1 MKIIADS
8 KGDGDMNVVKIIMNC
23 NGTSVI
29 CTNSE
34 MKAADLPKAISFLC
48 NFARLL
54 NVSDD
59 EIKKACE
66 GEISKV

>member
-8 KGDGDMNVVKIIMNC
+8 KGDGDMNVIKIIMNR
-23 NGTSVI
+23 NGTSAI
-29 CTNSE
+29 YTNSD

-54 NVSDD
+54 GVSDE
-59 EIKKACE
+59 EIKKACV
-66 GEISKV
+66 EIKGWR

>member
-8 KGDGDMNVVKIIMNC
+8 KGDGDMNVVKIIMNR
-23 NGTSVI
+23 NGTSAI
-29 CTNSE
+29 YTNSE
-34 MKAADLPKAISFLC
+34 MKAADMPKAISFLC

-54 NVSDD
+54 GVSDE

-66 GEISKV
+66 GKIPKV